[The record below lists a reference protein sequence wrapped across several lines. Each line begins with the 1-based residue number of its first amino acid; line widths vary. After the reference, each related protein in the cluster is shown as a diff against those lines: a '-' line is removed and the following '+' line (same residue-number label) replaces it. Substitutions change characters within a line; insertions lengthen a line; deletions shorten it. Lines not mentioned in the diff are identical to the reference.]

1 MTVTLLVYTN
11 RVTRGY
17 LDSSND
23 KAYLENLVPA
33 VVHRKP
39 PLLEGP
45 NGVTT
50 FTGDRQHKTRAINL
64 HFLVQG
70 SCGVNNCFTLIS

>member
-1 MTVTLLVYTN
+1 MFQIRINILNWIELN
-11 RVTRGY
+11 

-33 VVHRKP
+33 VVHRGP

-50 FTGDRQHKTRAINL
+50 GTGDRQHKTRGQWLKRESGIP
-64 HFLVQG
+64 G
-70 SCGVNNCFTLIS
+70 SPRES